1 MASPDLQPARG
12 RSLLGRARPLLLAR
26 FLTAVVTIV
35 LPMVLT
41 RLLDPAAFG
50 TYKQVWLV
58 ASTLHLIVPM
68 GIVQSLYYFVPRE
81 PERRAAFIAQTVV
94 VTTAAGAAA
103 ALLVLAARPLVAQ
116 IQNPALTAAVPWIA
130 ALTFFLLAGSALD
143 AAYTSLGRI
152 TEGALVRAVSDIG
165 RGLAGVVGGLAT
177 SSVTGVLAG
186 LAAASAARAILTW
199 ILLLRGSA
207 ERRPSGALLRRQLA
221 YALPF
226 GAAALLFVP
235 QQNFHQYAVAA
246 SVTAAA
252 FAVYSVAIF
261 HLAVIDILYTPISEV
276 LQLGLAEAD
285 RRGDRGAGLALFHE
299 AVSQLAV
306 LLIPIG
312 ALLFAVAPALVQ
324 FLFTER
330 YLGAVPL
337 MRISLVALLVAT
349 LPLDGVLRA
358 HAQRRFMLGSSAV
371 KLSLTIPA
379 VLAGLRLGGTAGA
392 LVGWLAVEAAVRLAQ
407 LARAGR
413 LFGAGAA
420 HILPW
425 RKLAV
430 MAVAAGLAA
439 PLAAWTVGAVP
450 GPVIARLVAAGL
462 AFTAV
467 YAALV
472 VAGGAAP
479 VKLAARAAM
488 RFNAATWRRLLPRPA
503 SPPRSPPPAAS

>member
-1 MASPDLQPARG
+1 MPTPDLQPARG
-12 RSLLGRARPLLLAR
+12 RSLLGRARPLLVAR
-26 FLTAVVTIV
+26 FLTAVLTIV

-58 ASTLHLIVPM
+58 ASTLHLTVPM

-94 VTTAAGAAA
+94 ATTVAGAVAA
-103 ALLVLAARPLVAQ
+103 VLVLASRPLVAQ
-116 IQNPALTAAVPWIA
+116 VQNPDLVAAVPWIA

-152 TEGALVRAVSDIG
+152 TQGAVVRAVSDIG

-177 SSVTGVLAG
+177 SSVTGVFAG
-186 LAAASAARAILTW
+186 LAAASAARALLTW

-207 ERRPSGALLRRQLA
+207 SRPSGALLRRQLA

-235 QQNFHQYAVAA
+235 QQYFHQYAVAA
-246 SVTAAA
+246 SVPAAA
-252 FAVYSVAIF
+252 FAIYSVAIF

-285 RRGDRGAGLALFHE
+285 RRGERGAGLELFHE

-306 LLIPIG
+306 LLLPIA
-312 ALLFAVAPALVQ
+312 ALLFAVAPDVVR

-330 YLGAVPL
+330 YLAAAPL
-337 MRISLVALLVAT
+337 MRLSLVALVLAA

-358 HAQRRFMLGSSAV
+358 HAQRRFMVLSSGA
-371 KLSLTIPA
+371 KLLLTVPA
-379 VLAGLRLGGTAGA
+379 VLLGLRFAGTAGA
-392 LVGWLAVEAAVRLAQ
+392 LGSWLAVEWAVRLAQ
-407 LARAGR
+407 LVRAGR
-413 LFGAGAA
+413 LFGAGPA
-420 HILPW
+420 HLLPW
-425 RKLAV
+425 KQLAV
-430 MAVAAGLAA
+430 MTLAAALAGLLAAGTLS
-439 PLAAWTVGAVP
+439 VVP
-450 GPVIARLVAAGL
+450 GPLLMRLIAAGV
-462 AFTAV
+462 AFTFV
-467 YAALV
+467 YGALV
-472 VAGGAAP
+472 LALGAAP
-479 VKLAARAAM
+479 AKLAAKSAM
-488 RFNAATWRRLLPRPA
+488 RFNAAAWRRLFPRAAP
-503 SPPRSPPPAAS
+503 PPRSPPPAAS